1 VLENAAPIA
10 SQRAA
15 KVGKVMR
22 RIARVDGRIRAAR
35 RVKALVAAY
44 TAACSGAASDATTAA
59 KILKAAELVALAET
73 MRAAALRGDKGADAL
88 ALVRLEG
95 IARRAVADLGIE
107 KREPARG
114 DALERYLAAKQ
125 GETAA

>member
-1 VLENAAPIA
+1 VLESAAPIV
-10 SQRAA
+10 SQRDA
-15 KVGKVMR
+15 KAGKVTR

-35 RVKALVAAY
+35 RVKALVVAFTSALD
-44 TAACSGAASDATTAA
+44 GAASDATTAA
-59 KILKAAELVALAET
+59 KILKAAELTALSEH
-73 MRAAALRGDKGADAL
+73 MRAAALRGDQGVDAL
-88 ALVRLEG
+88 GLVRLEG

-125 GETAA
+125 RETAA